1 MSGKNISGRL
11 GEEAAAKYL
20 AQNGY
25 KIIKRNYKSRN
36 SEIDIV
42 ATDDNILCFVE
53 VKTRRSKDFGYA
65 AEAVD
70 FHKRQKM
77 ILGAKCFL
85 ASHRINMPLRFD
97 VVEVYGNIRSSG
109 FDVSEI
115 NIIKNAFEA

>member
-42 ATDDNILCFVE
+42 ATDGNILCFVE

-65 AEAVD
+65 ADAVD
-70 FHKRQKM
+70 FYKRQKM

>member
-85 ASHRINMPLRFD
+85 ASHRTNMPLRFD

>member
-1 MSGKNISGRL
+1 MSGNNISGRL

-42 ATDDNILCFVE
+42 ASDGNILCFVE

-70 FHKRQKM
+70 FYKRQKM

>member
-1 MSGKNISGRL
+1 MSGNNISGRL

-42 ATDDNILCFVE
+42 ATDGNILCFVE

-70 FHKRQKM
+70 FYKRQK
-77 ILGAKCFL
+77 ICLELFIRRNNSGCSGGFGC
-85 ASHRINMPLRFD
+85 LRFSFRPFQK
-97 VVEVYGNIRSSG
+97 EFFKSSRS
-109 FDVSEI
+109 V
-115 NIIKNAFEA
+115 

>member
-1 MSGKNISGRL
+1 MSGNNISGRL

-42 ATDDNILCFVE
+42 ATDGNILCFVE

-70 FHKRQKM
+70 FYKRQKM

-97 VVEVYGNIRSSG
+97 VVEVYGNIRSAG